1 MKILR
6 ALSDVEATFHYLHEM
21 GNGST
26 QVVTA
31 VRVSGNFDNV
41 NLLTRLSS
49 WAAMH
54 EVLNVTVHA
63 AHPGTE
69 EEELLLIH
77 QPVQP
82 EQLIVHKE
90 QKWLDHQAYF
100 SEEINTP
107 LHSQR
112 TWRLSVI
119 QVPGALYLY
128 FTRSHVISDAYSTLE
143 LLQSLLETLFW
154 NVVTGPKS
162 TLIPNRVG
170 QSLKQMDGPVPVTTQ
185 TPGGGDSVLRHLTKS
200 TVSERKTRIHRRM
213 LDSKLSASIITVCK
227 ARGITLNEC
236 FAAALAGAYAD
247 CLGVS
252 QIALYTAINSRRY
265 FHDALASGLGCN
277 IHVIGSSL
285 QVKPSPLDS
294 QALSY
299 RNALKKASLG
309 WAPSLLRHNSIKFNV
324 AQLCGAKHFVGP
336 CITNSG
342 ISDFTSAIYRQVDFI
357 ETAVNRNVANYSVVL
372 HLSCFRGRL
381 QLLYTYA
388 SPAMS
393 EALFKVI
400 DYELMTRLGLLEAS
414 LPGHP
419 PLMKVAI

>member
-1 MKILR
+1 
-6 ALSDVEATFHYLHEM
+6 
-21 GNGST
+21 
-26 QVVTA
+26 
-31 VRVSGNFDNV
+31 
-41 NLLTRLSS
+41 
-49 WAAMH
+49 
-54 EVLNVTVHA
+54 
-63 AHPGTE
+63 
-69 EEELLLIH
+69 
-77 QPVQP
+77 
-82 EQLIVHKE
+82 
-90 QKWLDHQAYF
+90 
-100 SEEINTP
+100 
-107 LHSQR
+107 
-112 TWRLSVI
+112 
-119 QVPGALYLY
+119 
-128 FTRSHVISDAYSTLE
+128 VISDAYSTLE
-143 LLQSLLETLFW
+143 LLQSLLEALLW
-154 NVVTGPKS
+154 NVVTRRKS

-170 QSLKQMDGPVPVTTQ
+170 QLLKQLEGPVPVTTQ
-185 TPGGGDSVLRHLTKS
+185 TPGGGDSVLRHLTTS
-200 TVSERKTRIHRRM
+200 TVSERKTRIHRRL

-236 FAAALAGAYAD
+236 FAAALAG
-247 CLGVS
+247 
-252 QIALYTAINSRRY
+252 RY

-277 IHVIGSSL
+277 IHVLGSSL
-285 QVKPSPLDS
+285 HVKPSPLDS

-299 RNALKKASLG
+299 RNALKKTSLG

-324 AQLCGAKHFVGP
+324 AELCAAKHFVGP

-342 ISDFTSAIYRQVDFI
+342 ISEFTSAIYRQVDFI

-372 HLSCFRGRL
+372 HLSSFRGRL